1 MSTVHTTAVLGRR
14 SCAVLAA
21 SSALLHVYMLTHAPN
36 PVAGGLL
43 AAMIAGC
50 LYCARDLWQRGTPGI
65 WCTVALMNLAMVAL
79 HTPMPA
85 HHHSAGPAAVPAQST
100 VMTLTVLLAL
110 AEVAIAGV
118 VLYCVTR
125 NRSVTGPPVV

>member
-1 MSTVHTTAVLGRR
+1 MSSVHTSAVLGRR
-14 SCAVLAA
+14 TCAVLAA
-21 SSALLHVYMLTHAPN
+21 SSALLHVYMLTHATN

-85 HHHSAGPAAVPAQST
+85 HHHGGGPAGVPAQST

-110 AEVAIAGV
+110 AEATIAGF
-118 VLYCVTR
+118 VLYCLTR
-125 NRSVTGPPVV
+125 NRSVTNPSAG